1 MKILKGSE
9 NYTCMV
15 VKLPPLEDVPGLD
28 NLKRVKVLGEHD
40 CLVGKDTDVTKLHLF
55 FPAECKI
62 NPIFLRSN
70 NLYRETTENEDKT
83 QKGFFEPTG
92 RVKALKFKGV
102 ISTGFVIPFQSLYE
116 AGFETGPRSLK
127 EGDEFNELEGVILCD
142 KYKVTRMQG
151 APGSKKESPSQKRLE
166 RFDRLVPEQFRFHV
180 ASTPQLAKNIH
191 VLSPSDFIVITDKW
205 HGTSSV
211 FANVL
216 IRRQLKWYEKL
227 ATKLGIK
234 VVDKE
239 YYDLYASRT
248 VIKNRYINKEVT
260 LGYYGEDVYGQV
272 KSELKGKIE
281 QGITIYGEIVGFM
294 QSGKAIQGK
303 YDYGCE
309 PKAHKLRVYR
319 MTYTKP
325 DGSVIE
331 LDWFQIQNYCNRHGL
346 ETVPV
351 LYIGFAAQLFPSLD
365 QDQHWNEEFFKK
377 LQQFYLEKD
386 CVHCKNKVPAEGIC
400 LRIDGLESF
409 ATYKLKSKR
418 FLKIETEELDKG
430 VVNIEDEQESTTEA
444 VEAEV
449 SESQG

>member
-1 MKILKGSE
+1 MKVVKGSE

-15 VKLPPLEDVPGLD
+15 VKLPLLEDVPGLD

-62 NPIFLRSN
+62 NPIFLSSN
-70 NLYRETTENEDKT
+70 DLYRETTLNEDKT
-83 QKGFFEPTG
+83 KKGFFEPSG
-92 RVKALKFKGV
+92 RVKSLKFKGV
-102 ISTGFVIPFQSLYE
+102 ISTGFVIPIESLGV
-116 AGFETGPRSLK
+116 AGFNARYNDFE
-127 EGDEFNELEGVILCD
+127 EGNEFNELEGIILCD
-142 KYKVTRMQG
+142 KYKVIRMQG
-151 APGSKKESPSQKRLE
+151 APGSKKEAPGQKKLA

-205 HGTSSV
+205 HGTSAI

-234 VVDKE
+234 VVDKQ
-239 YYDLYASRT
+239 YYDLYASRN

-272 KSELKGKIE
+272 KAELEGRIE
-281 QGITIYGEIVGFM
+281 EGITIYSEIVGYA

-303 YDYGCE
+303 YDYGCAVKE
-309 PKAHKLRVYR
+309 HKNRVYR

-325 DGSVIE
+325 NGSVIE

-351 LYIGFAAQLFPSLD
+351 LYIGFAAQLFPTLD
-365 QDQHWNEEFFKK
+365 QNQHWNQEFFAK

-386 CVHCKNKVPAEGIC
+386 CVHCKNAVPAEGIV

-409 ATYKLKSKR
+409 AAYKLKAKR

-430 VVNIEDEQESTTEA
+430 IVNIEDEQEGDTEV
-444 VEAEV
+444 VEVEV
-449 SESQG
+449 REEQT